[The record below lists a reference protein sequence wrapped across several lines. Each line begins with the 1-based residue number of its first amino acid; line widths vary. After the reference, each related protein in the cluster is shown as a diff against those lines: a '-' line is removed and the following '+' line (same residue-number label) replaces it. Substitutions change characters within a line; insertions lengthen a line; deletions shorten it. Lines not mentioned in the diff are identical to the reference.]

1 MKGVANVAVLKMFEG
16 NEVGANDAGELRRS
30 GVFPAEGLTGGEG
43 ER

>member
-1 MKGVANVAVLKMFEG
+1 MECVANIAVLEVFEG
-16 NEVGANDAGELRRS
+16 NEVGPNDASELRRS

>member
-1 MKGVANVAVLKMFEG
+1 MKGVANVAVVEMFEG
-16 NEVGANDAGELRRS
+16 NKVGSNDTGVLRRC